1 MKNRFIRRG
10 LLLLIAGIAFN
21 VVGYIMKDHK
31 MDYYGW
37 LMIAGVIMFGI
48 GFVSIFY
55 SFFRKVEAQGII
67 EDRAE
72 EKEKKAKFKIE
83 SKKRKHVL
91 HT

>member
-1 MKNRFIRRG
+1 
-10 LLLLIAGIAFN
+10 
-21 VVGYIMKDHK
+21 

-55 SFFRKVEAQGII
+55 SFFRKVEAQGIL
-67 EDRAE
+67 EERAE
-72 EKEKKAKFKIE
+72 EKEKKARFKIE
-83 SKKRKHVL
+83 SRKRKHAL